1 MLRVTV
7 EIVPFGNEEEA
18 YVIERMLLANVY
30 TSTND
35 TADYEYIR
43 TDRGK
48 NYAGTY
54 NKFPRK
60 NGAWQ
65 LIWTVLDDAEE
76 QGYFDED
83 IDKLSSTQAAL
94 ADRLIEYR
102 NKNV

>member
-30 TSTND
+30 TSAND
-35 TADYEYIR
+35 TADYEFIR

-54 NKFPRK
+54 NKFHRK

-65 LIWTVLDDAEE
+65 LIWTVLDNAEE

-83 IDKLSSTQAAL
+83 IDKLSLTQAAL

-102 NKNV
+102 ENNV